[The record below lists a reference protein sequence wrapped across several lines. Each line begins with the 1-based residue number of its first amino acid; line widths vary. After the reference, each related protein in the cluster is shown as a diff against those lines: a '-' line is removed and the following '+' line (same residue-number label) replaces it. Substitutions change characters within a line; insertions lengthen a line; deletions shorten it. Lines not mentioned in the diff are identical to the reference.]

1 MAGTSTYIIEGVEVP
16 YVTFGSVGTEGFGYD
31 GDGGGNYQNILNGLN
46 AEVDILV
53 QLANNP
59 DFTAQQRLDFYESAI
74 EVFTQVVGDLE
85 LHYYYFV
92 GKRNS
97 CSTLGHKPLRNCV
110 KKDGHSR
117 GEISWKF
124 SAIYSIL
131 RAYEEK
137 LVELISLLDQAQQ
150 QLETDL
156 NNQQLVAQTNSQI
169 ARANQL
175 LLAVQMFELEV
186 REQNVEYNI
195 RTIIVPLALFSLLAF
210 LYYRAFVK

>member
-16 YVTFGSVGTEGFGYD
+16 YVTFGAVGTEGFGYD

-53 QLANNP
+53 QQANNP
-59 DFTAQQRLDFYESAI
+59 DFSAQQRLDFYESAI

-92 GKRNS
+92 GKKNS
-97 CSTLGHKPLRNCV
+97 CSTLSHKPFRNCV
-110 KKDGHSR
+110 KRDGHSR
-117 GEISWKF
+117 GEINWKF
-124 SAIYSIL
+124 SAIYAIL

-137 LVELISLLDQAQQ
+137 LVELISLLEQAQQ

-195 RTIIVPLALFSLLAF
+195 RTIIVPLALFCLLAF